1 MLTKEDLMR
10 TLQKQGTAALA
21 AFALVAALASTAS
34 AIESFQERF
43 EWGDMSKPTTI
54 QGRVIILDPYDEA
67 VWINVAVYGGNAE
80 SGLWWQK
87 SHPGKT
93 LKFYAEKGAWEELK
107 KMGRIHPGPAAAKE
121 VPPGST
127 TDLIEFV
134 ATETEQNHRVISSV
148 KKLPEVAGA
157 PGKTLSISALGL
169 KECAGKNEFD
179 STCAKAKAGLN
190 VGGAEPGMQYDV
202 LLPGGKPVGGLIP
215 WTASYNLGR

>member
-1 MLTKEDLMR
+1 MM
-10 TLQKQGTAALA
+10 TLQKRGGIALA
-21 AFALVAALASTAS
+21 AMALVAGVASTAL

-54 QGRVIILDPYDEA
+54 QGRVIVLDPYDEA

-87 SHPGKT
+87 SHPGKN

-107 KMGRIHPGPAAAKE
+107 KMGRPHAGPAAAKD

-134 ATETEQNHRVISSV
+134 AVETEQNHRVISSV
-148 KKLPEVAGA
+148 KKLPEVSGSM
-157 PGKTLSISALGL
+157 GKPLSISGLRL
-169 KECAGKNEFD
+169 KECAGKNEFEAG
-179 STCAKAKAGLN
+179 CATAKTALNEPPAG
-190 VGGAEPGMQYDV
+190 ESGMQYDV
-202 LLPGGKPVGGLIP
+202 MAPGGKTLGGLIP
-215 WTASYNLGR
+215 WTSKHNRAH